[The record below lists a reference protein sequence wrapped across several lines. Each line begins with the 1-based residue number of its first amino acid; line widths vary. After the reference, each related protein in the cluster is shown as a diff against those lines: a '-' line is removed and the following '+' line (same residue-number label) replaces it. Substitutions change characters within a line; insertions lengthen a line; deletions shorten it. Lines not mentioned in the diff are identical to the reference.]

1 MMTLSE
7 AKAIYKTGG
16 GHFFDRETF
25 KYWGTRIESAL
36 YKNRCFVPVKTI
48 LTAAAELTP
57 CAGSLLT
64 FCILKPWESF
74 NSTHL
79 KKPPERQQRRPK
91 P

>member
-25 KYWGTRIESAL
+25 KYWGSRIESAL
-36 YKNRCFVPVKTI
+36 YKNRCFVTS
-48 LTAAAELTP
+48 ENNFD
-57 CAGSLLT
+57 GSRRAYTVRRL
-64 FCILKPWESF
+64 LKPWESF

>member
-16 GHFFDRETF
+16 
-25 KYWGTRIESAL
+25 
-36 YKNRCFVPVKTI
+36 
-48 LTAAAELTP
+48 
-57 CAGSLLT
+57 GSLLT